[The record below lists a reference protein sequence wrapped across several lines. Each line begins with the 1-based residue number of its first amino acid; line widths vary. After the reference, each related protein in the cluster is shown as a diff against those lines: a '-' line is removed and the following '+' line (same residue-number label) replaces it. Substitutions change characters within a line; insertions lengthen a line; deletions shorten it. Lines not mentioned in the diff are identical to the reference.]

1 MLTHNLKL
9 HLTSD
14 GYIAHRRD
22 FIKHVGVGAAALG
35 GLSWMDQVR
44 AAAPELRK
52 KGMSCILL
60 FMRGGPSQFE
70 TFDPKPGT
78 NTGGPTEAI
87 KTAVSGIEI
96 AKGWERTGKMM
107 KDLAIIR
114 SMTSKEGNHPRA
126 VYQMHTSYAPSGSIK
141 YPSLGSM
148 VASEIADPT
157 FDLPHYVSIG
167 GGGGQDVSGTGSGFL
182 GMSYAPFAVQDP
194 NRLPQN
200 VELPTGVDGKRLNR
214 RLSLMDA
221 LSKDF
226 ANAGGQS
233 RVADQKAIYQSA
245 SNMVLSPH
253 LASFDL
259 NKEQS
264 AARERY
270 GRTPFGQGCLMAR
283 RLVETGVT
291 FVEVG
296 HGNWDTHDDNFT
308 KTAKLAGEVDQGMS
322 ALISDLKERGLLD
335 KTLVIWMGEFGRT
348 PNINARTGRDH
359 YPRAFNVLLAGGGI
373 KGGQVIGNTSSDGKD
388 IKDRPVNVNDLF
400 CSFYQALKI
409 NPKKENMS
417 GVGRPI
423 KVVDGGTAVKELFA

>member
-1 MLTHNLKL
+1 MLTHNLNL
-9 HLTSD
+9 RVSRHGDLT
-14 GYIAHRRD
+14 HRRH
-22 FIKHVGVGAAALG
+22 FIKQIALGTTALG

-70 TFDPKPGT
+70 TFDPKPNT
-78 NTGGPTEAI
+78 KTGGPTEAI
-87 KTAVSGIEI
+87 STAVSGIQI
-96 AKGWERTGKMM
+96 AKGWERTAKLM
-107 KDLAIIR
+107 KELAIIR

-126 VYQMHTSYAPSGSIK
+126 VYQMHTSYVPSGSIK

-157 FDLPHYVSIG
+157 FDLPHYVNIG
-167 GGGGQDVSGTGSGFL
+167 GGGGQDVSGLGSGFL
-182 GMSYAPFAVQDP
+182 GMSYAPFVVSDP

-214 RLSLMDA
+214 RLGLMDA

-226 ANAGGQS
+226 ASQGGQA
-233 RVADQKAIYQSA
+233 RVVDQKAIYQSA
-245 SNMVLSPH
+245 SNMILSPK

-259 NKEQS
+259 SKEKES
-264 AARERY
+264 VRERY
-270 GRTPFGQGCLMAR
+270 GKTNFGQGCLLAR

-291 FVEVG
+291 FVEVS

-308 KTAKLAGEVDQGMS
+308 KTARLSAEVDQGMS
-322 ALISDLKERGLLD
+322 ALISDLKERGMLD

-359 YPRAFNVLLAGGGI
+359 YPRAFNVMLGGGGI
-373 KGGQVIGNTSSDGKD
+373 KGGQVIGSTSADGRD
-388 IKDRPVNVNDLF
+388 VKDRPVTVTDLF
-400 CSFYQALKI
+400 CSFYQALQI
-409 NPKKENMS
+409 NPRKENMS

-423 KVVDGGTAVKELFA
+423 KIVDGGTSVKELFA

>member
-9 HLTSD
+9 HLTRD
-14 GYIAHRRD
+14 GHIAHRRD
-22 FIKHVGVGAAALG
+22 FLKNIAIGGATLG

-60 FMRGGPSQFE
+60 FMRGGPSQLE
-70 TFDPKPGT
+70 TFDPKP
-78 NTGGPTEAI
+78 NTKNGGPTEAI
-87 KTAVSGIEI
+87 TTAVKGIHI
-96 AKGWERTGKMM
+96 AKGWERTAKLMNEC
-107 KDLAIIR
+107 AIIR

-157 FDLPHYVSIG
+157 FDLPHYVNIG
-167 GGGGQDVSGTGSGFL
+167 GGGGQDVAGLGSGFL
-182 GMSYAPFAVQDP
+182 GMSFAPFSVPDP

-200 VELPTGVDGKRLNR
+200 VELPAGVDGKRLTR
-214 RLSLMDA
+214 RLGLMDA

-226 ANAGGQS
+226 DNNGGQA
-233 RVADQKAIYQSA
+233 RVSDQKAIYQSA
-245 SNMVLSPH
+245 SSMILSPR
-253 LASFDL
+253 LAAFDL
-259 NKEQS
+259 NKEKAS
-264 AARERY
+264 DRERY
-270 GRTPFGQGCLMAR
+270 GKTPFGQGCLMAR

-296 HGNWDTHDDNFT
+296 HGNWDTHDDNFN
-308 KTAKLAGEVDQGMS
+308 KVAKLAGDVDQGMS
-322 ALISDLKERGLLD
+322 ALISDLKERGMLD

-359 YPRAFNVLLAGGGI
+359 YPRAFNVMLAGGGI
-373 KGGQVIGNTSSDGKD
+373 KGGQVIGSTSADGRD
-388 IKDRPVNVNDLF
+388 VKDRPVQVTDLF

-423 KVVDGGTAVKELFA
+423 KIVDGGTAVKELFA

>member
-1 MLTHNLKL
+1 MLTHNLNL
-9 HLTSD
+9 RFTGNGEL
-14 GYIAHRRD
+14 AHRRH
-22 FIKHVGVGAAALG
+22 FLKQVAVGATALG

-60 FMRGGPSQFE
+60 FMRGGPSQLE

-78 NTGGPTEAI
+78 KNGGPTEAI
-87 KTAVSGIEI
+87 STSVDGIQI
-96 AKGWERTGKMM
+96 AKGWERMAKLMNDM
-107 KDLAIIR
+107 AIIR

-126 VYQMHTSYAPSGSIK
+126 VYQMHTSYVPSGSIK

-157 FDLPHYVSIG
+157 FDLPHYVNIG
-167 GGGGQDVSGTGSGFL
+167 GGGGQDVAGLGSGFL
-182 GMSYAPFAVQDP
+182 GMSYAPFAVPDP

-200 VELPTGVDGKRLNR
+200 LELPQGVDGKRLNR
-214 RLSLMDA
+214 RLGLMDS

-226 ANAGGQS
+226 SSNGGQS

-245 SNMVLSPH
+245 ANMILSPR

-259 NKEQS
+259 NKEK
-264 AARERY
+264 AGDRDRY
-270 GRTPFGQGCLMAR
+270 GRTTFGQGCLMAR
-283 RLVETGVT
+283 KLVETGVT
-291 FVEVG
+291 FVEVS
-296 HGNWDTHDDNFT
+296 HGNWDTHDDNFN
-308 KTAKLAGEVDQGMS
+308 KTAKLAAEVDQGMS
-322 ALISDLKERGLLD
+322 ALITDLKARGMLE

-348 PNINARTGRDH
+348 PTINPRTGRDH
-359 YPRAFNVLLAGGGI
+359 YPRAFNVMLGGGGI
-373 KGGQVIGNTSSDGKD
+373 KGGQVIGSTSDDGRDVKE
-388 IKDRPVNVNDLF
+388 RPVNVTDLF

-423 KVVDGGTAVKELFA
+423 KIVDGGTSVKELFA